1 MLITINSAKA
11 GQRPL
16 AGFGMGACFRDGRQ
30 VGSPLAAATVP
41 GMGAA
46 KGTQAAAAPVL
57 PRVRWAVAATSERGA
72 SASASGAGC
81 PASIQTKT
89 KQFSA
94 QQFEAQQFEHV
105 TRAIPAY
112 RGGVGSHPAREPE
125 PV

>member
-1 MLITINSAKA
+1 MLITIAAKA

-16 AGFGMGACFRDGRQ
+16 AGFGMGACCSDGLR
-30 VGSPLAAATVP
+30 VGSALSATAVP

-46 KGTQAAAAPVL
+46 HGTQTAAIPSF
-57 PRVRWAVAATSERGA
+57 PRVKWAVAAISERQGPA
-72 SASASGAGC
+72 SAGGAGV

-89 KQFSA
+89 KQFN
-94 QQFEAQQFEHV
+94 AQQFEHV
-105 TRAIPAY
+105 TRVIPAY